1 MPSNPASVNEIP
13 EDVVLS
19 CYEQIADASGQMLNA
34 ARSADWDGLVEAEMN
49 CANLICKVGMLSK
62 RAAISPNGNV
72 RRMKIIRR
80 VLADD
85 AEIRVLVEPRLATL
99 EGFLHGR
106 GNGRRVQNAYAQ

>member
-1 MPSNPASVNEIP
+1 MPLNPARVDEIP

-34 ARSADWDGLVEAEMN
+34 ARSADWDGLVEAEMK
-49 CANLICKVGMLSK
+49 CANLISTAGVLSK
-62 RAAISPNGNV
+62 CAAISPNGNL
-72 RRMKIIRR
+72 RRMQIIRR

-85 AEIRVLVEPRLATL
+85 AEIRLLVEPRLATL

-106 GNGRRVQNAYAQ
+106 GNGRRVQNAYVQ